1 MKSAKDHCVQRSIGR
16 FGKGPTKTVETKRD
30 VGMLPIVEQA
40 LRARRAASKLQ
51 STWVFADR
59 DRGPLDITNLR
70 ERVWRPALRQAKLR
84 ARTLYQTLH
93 TFATRACT
101 ISRSD
106 RYPST
111 WVARS

>member
-1 MKSAKDHCVQRSIGR
+1 
-16 FGKGPTKTVETKRD
+16 VETKRD

-40 LRARRAASKLQ
+40 LRARRAASELQ
-51 STWVFADR
+51 STWVFANH